1 MVLQRQVP
9 ARPAAKAGEGFTAA
23 DAAGGNRSDAFS
35 AALSQEKRSA
45 AAEPDGKRNA
55 VAETDKIA
63 SGEEADA
70 GAETGEPDDQLASGS
85 PQPDDVLDLL
95 SGLMSSAAY
104 SDDAKLGTVAEDEPV
119 AAEVVAGD
127 EEMTAVADG
136 AEEASAAKPDAAV
149 VIKPAKAGSDD
160 SNGASANAAGPKA
173 ALPQP
178 EAQAQPQPQA
188 PAQAQPE
195 ADATA
200 ASALQSTAD
209 ARKAASVQAS
219 AVQPGQHASAEARS
233 STVAPAALVSAAA
246 AALTGQGTQA
256 PTKASATESG
266 SDRQKD
272 QTAIK
277 EAMRALGMEGE
288 ARPADD
294 ARIRGR
300 NTGRQNETAE
310 RRGDDNVGAKAAKV
324 EVIESRRFMPA
335 QAMSANAQLLTR
347 SLVDAGNTALS
358 AQRAAPAQPLAQTGP
373 QQAGQT
379 LHTLKLQLNP
389 VSLGTVTAV
398 LKLSGDDLSVEIKVQ
413 TAEAYRQIKQDNES
427 IIKALRGQGFGV
439 EQITV
444 QHVAGADR
452 ASSQPPQQ
460 GFQPGQHGP
469 GSGDAQSSGRESG
482 RNNPS
487 QQGSGSQG
495 GQGHEQ
501 SSYTGSGAG
510 RTDGVYL

>member
-9 ARPAAKAGEGFTAA
+9 ARPVAKAGEGSTGA
-23 DAAGGNRSDAFS
+23 DAAGDGRRDAFS

-45 AAEPDGKRNA
+45 AAEPKDKNSAAADSGK
-55 VAETDKIA
+55 VG

-70 GAETGEPDDQLASGS
+70 GAETGEPDDRLASGAGQS
-85 PQPDDVLDLL
+85 DEVLNLL

-104 SDDAKLGTVAEDEPV
+104 SDEADLGKTAEGELASPEVEATADRTEELPSRKL
-119 AAEVVAGD
+119 
-127 EEMTAVADG
+127 
-136 AEEASAAKPDAAV
+136 DAAV
-149 VIKPAKAGSDD
+149 PDQPAKPAMA
-160 SNGASANAAGPKA
+160 APANMNEAPTKA
-173 ALPQP
+173 AVARVAAPQV
-178 EAQAQPQPQA
+178 Q
-188 PAQAQPE
+188 
-195 ADATA
+195 ADATQA
-200 ASALQSTAD
+200 AVPQP
-209 ARKAASVQAS
+209 AAGSQAN
-219 AVQPGQHASAEARS
+219 AVQPVQRVSADTRS
-233 STVAPAALVSAAA
+233 ATAAPATLVSAAA
-246 AALTGQGTQA
+246 AAMTGQGTQQSPAKSSA
-256 PTKASATESG
+256 PASAPE
-266 SDRQKD
+266 RQKD

-277 EAMRALGMEGE
+277 EVMRVLGMEGE
-288 ARPADD
+288 AQPAND

-300 NTGRQNETAE
+300 NAGAQGDTAE
-310 RRGDDNVGAKAAKV
+310 RRGDDPAASKTGKV

-335 QAMSANAQLLTR
+335 QTMSANAQLLTR
-347 SLVDAGNTALS
+347 SLVDAGNTVLS
-358 AQRAAPAQPLAQTGP
+358 APRAAPAEPLAQTGP

-389 VSLGTVTAV
+389 ASLGSVTAV

-427 IIKALRGQGFGV
+427 IVKALRGQGFGV

-452 ASSQPPQQ
+452 ASNQTPQQ
-460 GFQPGQHGP
+460 GFQTSQQGP
-469 GSGDAQSSGRESG
+469 GSSDAQSSGKENG
-482 RNNPS
+482 RNNAS

-501 SSYTGSGAG
+501 SSYAGSGAG

>member
-9 ARPAAKAGEGFTAA
+9 ARPAARAGEGSTGA
-23 DAAGGNRSDAFS
+23 DAAGGNRNDAFS
-35 AALSQEKRSA
+35 TALSQEKRSA
-45 AAEPDGKRNA
+45 AAEPHEKRNA
-55 VAETDKIA
+55 VAETDKTGT
-63 SGEEADA
+63 GEDADA
-70 GAETGEPDDQLASGS
+70 GVETGEPDDQLASGS
-85 PQPDDVLDLL
+85 GQSDDVLNLL

-104 SDDAKLGTVAEDEPV
+104 SDDAKLGKAGQDGQVPAEV
-119 AAEVVAGD
+119 AADA
-127 EEMTAVADG
+127 EEMAAVADT
-136 AEEASAAKPDAAV
+136 AEEAPAVKPDAAV
-149 VIKPAKAGSDD
+149 VIKPAKAATDD
-160 SNGASANAAGPKA
+160 ADGASANAAAAKA
-173 ALPQP
+173 AQAEAGGMATNAPQSTP
-178 EAQAQPQPQA
+178 EAQ
-188 PAQAQPE
+188 
-195 ADATA
+195 
-200 ASALQSTAD
+200 
-209 ARKAASVQAS
+209 KAAAAQAS
-219 AVQPGQHASAEARS
+219 AVQPGQHASAQARS

-246 AALTGQGTQA
+246 AALTGQGTQTPA
-256 PTKASATESG
+256 KASATESG
-266 SDRQKD
+266 SDPQKD

-277 EAMRALGMEGE
+277 EVMRALGMEGE

-310 RRGDDNVGAKAAKV
+310 RRGDEPAAAKAGKV

-444 QHVAGADR
+444 QHVAGTDR
-452 ASSQPPQQ
+452 ASSQTPQQ
-460 GFQPGQHGP
+460 GFQPGQQGP
-469 GSGDAQSSGRESG
+469 GSSDAQSSGRESG
-482 RNNPS
+482 RNNASP
-487 QQGSGSQG
+487 QGSGSQG

-501 SSYTGSGAG
+501 SSYAGSGAG